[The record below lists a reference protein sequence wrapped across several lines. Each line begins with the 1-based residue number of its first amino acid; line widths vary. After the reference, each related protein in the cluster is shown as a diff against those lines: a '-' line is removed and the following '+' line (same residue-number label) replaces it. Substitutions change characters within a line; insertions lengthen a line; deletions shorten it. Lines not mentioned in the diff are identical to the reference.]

1 LRRCARRNTSVR
13 LNSPLQAHP
22 WKRLVTAADE
32 PFAFNHPADG
42 QIYTDNYGS
51 LRPARR
57 TRWGNGRVYVTL
69 AAWLDSQ
76 NQLFQLEGG
85 SLRLGINGQSGLC
98 LALNLSDGIPT
109 GRPIHLRR
117 DMTPE
122 YCDSVDSKLARWAT
136 GIFDD

>member
-1 LRRCARRNTSVR
+1 MPADENESR
-13 LNSPLQAHP
+13 LVNIPEGQAHGIRFE
-22 WKRLVTAADE
+22 KAENAE
-32 PFAFNHPADG
+32 
-42 QIYTDNYGS
+42 
-51 LRPARR
+51 
-57 TRWGNGRVYVTL
+57 
-69 AAWLDSQ
+69 WLDSQ

-85 SLRLGINGQSGLC
+85 SLRLGINGQSGLG

-136 GIFDD
+136 GIFDDLT

>member
-1 LRRCARRNTSVR
+1 MFIELADPLDESQLYCVDVPGAGTAVM

-85 SLRLGINGQSGLC
+85 
-98 LALNLSDGIPT
+98 
-109 GRPIHLRR
+109 
-117 DMTPE
+117 
-122 YCDSVDSKLARWAT
+122 
-136 GIFDD
+136 